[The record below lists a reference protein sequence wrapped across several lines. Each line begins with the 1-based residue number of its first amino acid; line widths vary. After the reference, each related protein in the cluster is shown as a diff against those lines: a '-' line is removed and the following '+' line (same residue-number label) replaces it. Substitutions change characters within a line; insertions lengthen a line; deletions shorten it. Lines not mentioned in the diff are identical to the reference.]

1 VLNTITTHFVGLDVH
16 QATIAI
22 AVADPGRGDPRVMP
36 TIRNDF
42 KTLIKSLRRLGT
54 LDHLVCCYEAGPT
67 GYGLYRQ
74 LKKAGVRCVVI
85 APSLVPV
92 KSGRRIKTD
101 CRDAAKLAGY
111 LRSGDLTAIHVPDEA
126 TEAVRDLER
135 ARDDAKRSERVARH
149 HLSKFLLRQG
159 RIYTGATK
167 WGKPHAGWIAGQTFE
182 HPASQHVFGDYREA
196 VELATARVERLTL
209 RLREVA
215 DAWDRAPLIK
225 ALQALRGVEMVS
237 SVTLVA
243 EIADF
248 RRFASA
254 SELMSYVGLV
264 PSENSSGSSRRL
276 GGITRAGNGH
286 VRRILV
292 ESAWQYRRAPGMS
305 KALRARNE
313 GVEPEVRAIAWKAQ
327 HRLHSRLKKLL
338 DRGKPAN
345 QAVTAVAR
353 ELVGFIWAIART
365 EVLMAK

>member
-1 VLNTITTHFVGLDVH
+1 MLNTITTHFVGLDVH
-16 QATIAI
+16 QATITI

-36 TIRNDF
+36 TIPNDF
-42 KTLIKSLRRLGT
+42 KTLIKALKRLGD
-54 LDHLVCCYEAGPT
+54 LNHLMCCYEAGPT
-67 GYGLYRQ
+67 GYALYRQ
-74 LKKAGVRCVVI
+74 FKKAGIRCIVI

-92 KSGRRIKTD
+92 KSGLRIKTD
-101 CRDAAKLAGY
+101 RRDAAKLAGY
-111 LRSGDLTAIHVPDEA
+111 LRSGDLTPIHVPDEA

-135 ARDDAKRSERVARH
+135 SRDDAKRAERVARH
-149 HLSKFLLRQG
+149 HLSKFLLRHD
-159 RIYTGATK
+159 RIFKGATR
-167 WGKPHAGWIAGQTFE
+167 WGKLHTSWIAGQTFE
-182 HPASQHVFGDYREA
+182 LAASQHVFRDYREA
-196 VELATARVERLTL
+196 VELATARVDRLTL

-248 RRFASA
+248 RRFSSA
-254 SELMSYVGLV
+254 AELMSYVGLV

-276 GGITRAGNGH
+276 GGITRAGNSH

-292 ESAWQYRRAPGMS
+292 ESAWHYRRKPGMS

-327 HRLHSRLKKLL
+327 HRLHSRLTKLL
-338 DRGKPAN
+338 ARGKPAN

-353 ELVGFIWAIART
+353 ELLGFIWAIART

>member
-1 VLNTITTHFVGLDVH
+1 MLNDITTHFVGLDVH

-22 AVADPGRGDPRVMP
+22 AVADPGRGEPRILP
-36 TIRNDF
+36 TIPNDF
-42 KTLIKSLRRLGT
+42 KTLIRALRKLGD
-54 LDHLVCCYEAGPT
+54 LDYLMCCYEAGPT
-67 GYGLYRQ
+67 GYKLYRQ
-74 LKKAGVRCVVI
+74 LKKAGIRCIVI

-101 CRDAAKLAGY
+101 RRDAAKLACY

-135 ARDDAKRSERVARH
+135 SRDDAKRAERVARH
-149 HLSKFLLRQG
+149 HLSKFLLRHG
-159 RIYTGATK
+159 RIYTGVTR
-167 WGKPHAGWIAGQTFE
+167 WGKLHTNWIAGQTFE
-182 HPASQHVFGDYREA
+182 LSASQHVFCDYREA
-196 VELATARVERLTL
+196 VELATARVDRLTL

-248 RRFASA
+248 RRFGSA
-254 SELMSYVGLV
+254 AELMSYVGLV

-276 GGITRAGNGH
+276 GGITRAGNSH

-292 ESAWQYRRAPGMS
+292 ESAWHYRRMPGMS

-338 DRGKPAN
+338 ARGKPAN

-353 ELVGFIWAIART
+353 ELLGFIWAIART

>member
-1 VLNTITTHFVGLDVH
+1 MLNAITTHFVGLDVH

-22 AVADPGRGDPRVMP
+22 AIAEPGRGDPRIGP
-36 TIRNDF
+36 TIPNDF
-42 KTLIKSLRRLGT
+42 KTLMKSLRRLGD
-54 LDHLVCCYEAGPT
+54 LDHLMCCYEAGPT
-67 GYGLYRQ
+67 GYALYRR

-85 APSLVPV
+85 APSLIPV
-92 KSGRRIKTD
+92 KSGQRIKTD
-101 CRDAAKLAGY
+101 CRDAAKLASY
-111 LRSGDLTAIHVPDEA
+111 LRSGDLTPIHVPDEA

-135 ARDDAKRSERVARH
+135 ARDDAKRAERVARH
-149 HLSKFLLRQG
+149 HLSKFFLRHD
-159 RIYTGATK
+159 RIYPGKTR
-167 WGKPHAGWIAGQTFE
+167 WGKLHTSWIAGQSFE
-182 HPASQHVFGDYREA
+182 LPASQHVFCDYREA
-196 VELATARVERLTL
+196 VELATARVDRLTL

-215 DAWDRAPLIK
+215 DTWDRAPLIK

-254 SELMSYVGLV
+254 AELMSYVGLV

-276 GGITRAGNGH
+276 GGITRAGNSH

-292 ESAWQYRRAPGMS
+292 ESAWHYRRAPGMS

-313 GVEPEVRAIAWKAQ
+313 GVEPAVRAIAWKAQ
-327 HRLHSRLKKLL
+327 HRLHSRFKKLL

-365 EVLMAK
+365 EVLMVK